1 MIDNKHNN
9 GAILYKMI
17 VSIAKTIIFIQYIF
31 FNIFFLILKFNKLEQ
46 IEQILQLSSKD
57 SI

>member
-1 MIDNKHNN
+1 MIDNKYNN
-9 GAILYKMI
+9 GAKLYKMI
-17 VSIAKTIIFIQYIF
+17 VNIAKTIIFIQYIF